1 MSSKIIRN
9 LDHWPRS
16 NSGDPI
22 FSCIEDSFFFAQ
34 LIFNNE
40 TERLRLAISYKQA
53 ASSLKASRSSR
64 VSGMKPKYTY
74 SMKCLYYQF
83 CLAELG
89 RIEREGPA

>member
-1 MSSKIIRN
+1 MSSEIIRN

-40 TERLRLAISYKQA
+40 TERLRLARSYKQA
-53 ASSLKASRSSR
+53 TSSLKASRSSH